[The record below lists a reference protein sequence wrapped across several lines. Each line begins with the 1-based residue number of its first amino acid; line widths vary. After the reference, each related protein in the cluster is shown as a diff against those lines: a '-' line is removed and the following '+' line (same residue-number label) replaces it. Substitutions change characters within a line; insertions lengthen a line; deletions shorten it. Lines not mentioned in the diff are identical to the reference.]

1 VPDVEPV
8 ETTKDLAREAAE
20 GSSER
25 TPLIALGAV
34 HLIVG
39 IVVAVLIALVFLVYA
54 LA

>member
-1 VPDVEPV
+1 MADVEPV
-8 ETTKDLAREAAE
+8 ERTKDLAREAE

-25 TPLIALGAV
+25 TPLLALGAV

-39 IVVAVLIALVFLVYA
+39 VVVAVLIALVFLVYA